1 MRGASNQTVVL
12 RPLDLR
18 FARNDGQGIASLV
31 SACRLTRCLVPD
43 FDGAFLPHEFEGSAM
58 GQILHGCATTT
69 EAVRREY
76 KIKRYEIN
84 QKTVAKWKQRETVAD
99 LPTGP
104 KEAKPSRLSFPSR
117 KRRLSLLSGCLA
129 GDALATGSPGRLS
142 DTKRG
147 DDMKFVSAAA
157 LALIGCLVGFNS
169 ANAQGAAMKT
179 TPTTKILAIGTI
191 NPGFEQSQVSAV
203 LPEEV
208 RETVDLYLDG
218 KIEQWYSLQGK
229 PGVAF
234 IINVTDPAV
243 AHEMLEKLPLGKAHM
258 MSFELIPI
266 GPLNPLRFLQGMQ
279 PKP

>member
-1 MRGASNQTVVL
+1 M
-12 RPLDLR
+12 
-18 FARNDGQGIASLV
+18 
-31 SACRLTRCLVPD
+31 
-43 FDGAFLPHEFEGSAM
+43 E
-58 GQILHGCATTT
+58 QILHGCATTT
-69 EAVRREY
+69 EAGRRE
-76 KIKRYEIN
+76 KKNSQESLRALAKRYGLN
-84 QKTVAKWKQRETVAD
+84 QKTVASGSSVRRSLISRQAPR
-99 LPTGP
+99 
-104 KEAKPSRLSFPSR
+104 KPSRLSFPSR
-117 KRRLSLLSGCLA
+117 KRGLSLLSGCLA
-129 GDALATGSPGRLS
+129 GDALPTGSSGRLS
-142 DTKRG
+142 DTQRG
-147 DDMKFVSAAA
+147 DNMKFIFAAA

-179 TPTTKILAIGTI
+179 MPTTKILAIGTI
-191 NPGFEQSQVSAV
+191 NPGIEQSQVSAV

-266 GPLNPLRFLQGMQ
+266 GPLNQLRLLQGMQ